1 MQVEILNE
9 TTTELDSELQ
19 ALIVKATDKV
29 LEYEDFDIEG
39 EVSVLFVND
48 ERIKAL
54 NYEFRKKNVVTD
66 VLSFPQYDSI
76 KEDGVNEPF
85 IYLGDVVI
93 SLEQAKRQADEFGHT
108 IEREIV
114 YLTVHS
120 MLHLFGYDHLTEEDK
135 IEMRTKEKAVLGA
148 LKIFKGT
155 SIGEDQ

>member
-9 TTTELDSELQ
+9 TKTELDPELE

-39 EVSVLFVND
+39 EVSILFVDD
-48 ERIKAL
+48 ERIKSL
-54 NYEFRKKNVVTD
+54 NSEFRNKDAVTD

-76 KEDGVNEPF
+76 IENGVNEPF

-93 SLEQAKRQADEFGHT
+93 SLEQAKRQADEFGHS

-120 MLHLFGYDHLTEEDK
+120 MLHLFGYDHMGEEDK
-135 IEMRTKEKAVLGA
+135 TIMRSKEKAVLGA
-148 LKIFKGT
+148 LKLFKGT
-155 SIGEDQ
+155 SIGEDE

>member
-9 TTTELDSELQ
+9 TTTELDSELE
-19 ALIVKATDKV
+19 ALIVKATEKV

-39 EVSVLFVND
+39 EVSILFVND

-54 NYEFRKKNVVTD
+54 NFEFRKKDVVTD

-76 KEDGVNEPF
+76 IEDGVNDPF

-93 SLEQAKRQADEFGHT
+93 SLEQAKRQADEFGHS

-120 MLHLFGYDHLTEEDK
+120 MLHLFGYDHLNEEDK
-135 IEMRTKEKAVLGA
+135 VIMRTKEKAVLGA
-148 LKIFKGT
+148 LKLFKGT
-155 SIGEDQ
+155 SIGED

>member
-9 TTTELDSELQ
+9 TLTELDPELE

-39 EVSVLFVND
+39 EVSILFVDD
-48 ERIKAL
+48 ERIKSL
-54 NYEFRKKNVVTD
+54 NAEFRKKDVVTD

-76 KEDGVNEPF
+76 IENGVNEPF

-93 SLEQAKRQADEFGHT
+93 SLEQARRQADEFGHS

-120 MLHLFGYDHLTEEDK
+120 MLHLFGYDHMTEDDK
-135 IEMRTKEKAVLGA
+135 AIMRTKEKAVLGA
-148 LKIFKGT
+148 LKLFKGT
-155 SIGEDQ
+155 SIGEEE